1 MYNKSYLETFNLRF
15 IRIIKTVKA
24 LIKLYLKKQYIQ
36 APSKWL
42 ILGITY
48 FCIMVCLKTSV
59 FVPGTLLEI
68 CELELYQILYF
79 NLFYRFT
86 TSAMPIKTP
95 PPSNIGSHA
104 DPLHS
109 QSRAFTAFS
118 ITNPLLPSFENP
130 FQRTPFSNKYLWWR
144 FSEAAKQ
151 NKAPNWKELFHL
163 QGILSVCP
171 MLVIGYWKSFHRCQ
185 ETRWLHGRLTWNN
198 RAGERIVTPDS
209 LPV

>member
-1 MYNKSYLETFNLRF
+1 MCLFQGLFSRF
-15 IRIIKTVKA
+15 ASSNYIKFCTLTSSTV
-24 LIKLYLKKQYIQ
+24 LQRPQ
-36 APSKWL
+36 W
-42 ILGITY
+42 
-48 FCIMVCLKTSV
+48 
-59 FVPGTLLEI
+59 
-68 CELELYQILYF
+68 
-79 NLFYRFT
+79 
-86 TSAMPIKTP
+86 PIKTP

-130 FQRTPFSNKYLWWR
+130 LQRTPFSNKYLWWR

-151 NKAPNWKELFHL
+151 NKAQNWKELFHL

-185 ETRWLHGRLTWNN
+185 ETRWLHGRLT
-198 RAGERIVTPDS
+198 
-209 LPV
+209 